1 MKDAIIVIGGYGK
14 VGQMICK
21 ILAKQF
27 PGRVYAAGRN
37 KDKAIRFANETNN
50 VVQPL
55 VFDMHQT
62 EIPSWLLDAKL
73 VMMCIDQ
80 PNTRFMQACLQNGTA
95 YIDITADRHFLIE
108 ARKLE
113 KEDILA
119 PAVLSVGLIPGLSN
133 LLANHVKEL
142 MPAVHQLDID
152 VLLGLGDDHGEAALK
167 WMLDQIHSHFIIY
180 QKENKVWKIPFS
192 DKKLTNFGSVNGKKH
207 THRFPFPD
215 QLTLYHTLKVPS
227 VSTRICF
234 DSNFIT
240 TIFAW
245 FCRWKL
251 SRLLQLPFFQQI
263 FLFLLKKWRFGSKQF
278 SVHVSGYHENSNES
292 ITLYGEEESVITA
305 QVAASVA
312 TAILTNNF
320 NPDIY
325 HIDQLFRLNYQEN
338 TLYLEAKQNKNIYY
352 LCNSIRLSYF

>member
-14 VGQMICK
+14 VGKIICK
-21 ILAKQF
+21 LLAKQF
-27 PGRVYAAGRN
+27 PGKVYAAGRN
-37 KDKAIRFANETNN
+37 KDKAIRFAKETNDL
-50 VVQPL
+50 VQPL

-62 EIPSWLLDAKL
+62 EIPSWLSDAKL

-80 PNTRFMQACLQNGTA
+80 PNTRFIQACLQNGIA
-95 YIDITADRHFLIE
+95 YIDITADRHFLTE
-108 ARKLE
+108 AEKLE
-113 KEDILA
+113 IENIFA

-133 LLANHVKEL
+133 LLANYAKEL

-167 WMLDQIHSHFIIY
+167 WMLDQTHSSFMIY
-180 QKENKVWKIPFS
+180 EEGKKVWKIPFS
-192 DKKLTNFGSVNGKKH
+192 DKKWTNFGTLVGKKH
-207 THRFPFPD
+207 TYRFPFPD
-215 QLTLYHTLKVPS
+215 QLTLYHTLKIPS

-240 TIFAW
+240 TVLAW

-251 SRLLQLPFFQQI
+251 SRLLPLPFIQQL
-263 FLFLLKKWRFGSKQF
+263 FLFLLKKWKIGSKQF
-278 SVHVSGYHENSNES
+278 SVHVSGYDETSNKS
-292 ITLYGEEESVITA
+292 VTIYGEEESVITA

-312 TAILTNNF
+312 NAILTNHF

-325 HIDQLFRLNYQEN
+325 HIDQLFRLNYQEGR
-338 TLYLEAKQNKNIYY
+338 LYLEVKQNKNIYY
-352 LCNSIRLSYF
+352 ICDSIRFR